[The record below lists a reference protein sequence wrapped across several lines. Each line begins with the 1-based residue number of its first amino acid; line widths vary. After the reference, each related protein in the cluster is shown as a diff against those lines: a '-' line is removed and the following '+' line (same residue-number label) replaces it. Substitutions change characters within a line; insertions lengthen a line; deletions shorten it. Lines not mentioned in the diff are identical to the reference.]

1 MYDNTSTA
9 SFDMADPEL
18 RFSMAFRSVEPMQA
32 PRCGCRSLFAVSSL
46 FLCTALPLAAQLAL
60 TGSGPGTAVR
70 IFNTDMAVLEAG
82 EARKD
87 LPCTVVNNK
96 PVLGFDLRY
105 HVSYEVSVPLKEL
118 SGSENLLTIL
128 FRVSTDDHK
137 DEPMYFTQKIRVPSI
152 EEDAKGDAYLQ
163 GTFDVGEGKYHVDWL
178 MRDRAE
184 RVCSSYWD
192 LEATLPAKD
201 KEITLVIPAGSIQP
215 ADREQF
221 KEEPPVERKQD
232 EPPLNVK
239 VLINFAPQNSH
250 SSTLQPLDT
259 SALVSILRSIA
270 REPRI
275 GKFTVIAFNLQEQK
289 VVYRAEN
296 AERIDFPALGESLTA
311 LNLGTVDLKRLSQK
325 HGDTDFLAE
334 LIRKEISSA
343 AESTDAVVFAGP
355 KAMLEENVS
364 QESLKEIGSLNYP
377 VFYMNYNLY
386 PQSVPWNDSI
396 SKAVKY
402 FKGYEYT
409 ISRPRDLWFA
419 MSEMVSRIVKLKH
432 VRRSGTS
439 QSE

>member
-1 MYDNTSTA
+1 
-9 SFDMADPEL
+9 
-18 RFSMAFRSVEPMQA
+18 MQA
-32 PRCGCRSLFAVSSL
+32 PWCDCRSLLALYSL
-46 FLCTALPLAAQLAL
+46 VLCTSLPLSAQLAL

-70 IFNTDMAVLEAG
+70 IFNSDMAVLEAG
-82 EARKD
+82 EPRKD
-87 LPCTVVNNK
+87 LPCSVVNNK
-96 PVLGFDLRY
+96 PVLGFDLR
-105 HVSYEVSVPLKEL
+105 HHAGYEVSVPLKEL
-118 SGSENLLTIL
+118 AGSENLLTIL
-128 FRVSTDDHK
+128 FRVSTEDHR
-137 DEPMYFTQKIRVPSI
+137 DEPLYFTQRIRVPLI

-192 LEATLPAKD
+192 MEAALPPKD
-201 KEITLVIPAGSIQP
+201 KEIGLVMAAGSIQP

-221 KEEPPVERKQD
+221 KEEPPVMRKQD

-239 VLINFAPQNSH
+239 VLINFAPQNSR
-250 SSTLQPLDT
+250 SATLQPLDT

-296 AERIDFPALGESLTA
+296 AERIDFPALGESLSA

-325 HGDTDFLAE
+325 HGDTEFLTD
-334 LIRKEISSA
+334 LIRREITSA
-343 AESTDAVVFAGP
+343 GDTTDAVVFAGP
-355 KAMLEENVS
+355 KAMLEENVP

-386 PQSVPWNDSI
+386 PQAVPWNDSI
-396 SKAVKY
+396 GKAVK
-402 FKGYEYT
+402 FLKGYEYT

-419 MSEMVSRIVKLKH
+419 VSEMVSRIVKW
-432 VRRSGTS
+432 RERAS

>member
-1 MYDNTSTA
+1 
-9 SFDMADPEL
+9 
-18 RFSMAFRSVEPMQA
+18 
-32 PRCGCRSLFAVSSL
+32 
-46 FLCTALPLAAQLAL
+46 
-60 TGSGPGTAVR
+60 
-70 IFNTDMAVLEAG
+70 MAVLEAG
-82 EARKD
+82 EPRKD
-87 LPCTVVNNK
+87 LPCSVINNK
-96 PVLGFDLRY
+96 PILGFDLRY
-105 HVSYEVSVPLKEL
+105 HAGYEVSVPLKDL
-118 SGSENLLTIL
+118 AGSENLLTIL
-128 FRVSTDDHK
+128 FRVTTDEHK
-137 DEPMYFTQKIRVPSI
+137 DEPLYFTQRIRVPAI

-178 MRDRAE
+178 MRDRSE

-192 LEATLPAKD
+192 LEAALPAKD
-201 KEITLVIPAGSIQP
+201 KEITLVMPAGTIQP

-221 KEEPPVERKQD
+221 KEEPPVLRLQD

-250 SSTLQPLDT
+250 SATLQPLDT

-275 GKFTVIAFNLQEQK
+275 GKFTIIAFNLQEQK

-325 HGDTDFLAE
+325 HGETDFLTD
-334 LIRKEISSA
+334 LIRREISSTTA
-343 AESTDAVVFAGP
+343 ATDAVVFAGP

-386 PQSVPWNDSI
+386 PQAVPWNDSI
-396 SKAVKY
+396 GKAVK
-402 FKGYEYT
+402 FLKGYEYT

-419 MSEMVSRIVKLKH
+419 VTEMVSRIVKLKH
-432 VRRSGTS
+432 VRRAGTS
-439 QSE
+439 SSE

>member
-1 MYDNTSTA
+1 
-9 SFDMADPEL
+9 
-18 RFSMAFRSVEPMQA
+18 MQA
-32 PRCGCRSLFAVSSL
+32 LRCDCRSLLTLYSL
-46 FLCTALPLAAQLAL
+46 FLCPSLPLSAQLAL

-82 EARKD
+82 EPRKD
-87 LPCTVVNNK
+87 LPCSVINNK
-96 PVLGFDLRY
+96 PVLGFDLR
-105 HVSYEVSVPLKEL
+105 HHAGYEVSVPLREL
-118 SGSENLLTIL
+118 AGSENLLTIL
-128 FRVSTDDHK
+128 FRVSTEDHR
-137 DEPMYFTQKIRVPSI
+137 DEPLYFTQRIRVPVI
-152 EEDAKGDAYLQ
+152 EEDAKGDAFLQ

-192 LEATLPAKD
+192 MEAVLPPKD
-201 KEITLVIPAGSIQP
+201 KEIGLVMAAGSIQP

-221 KEEPPVERKQD
+221 KEEPPVMRKQD
-232 EPPLNVK
+232 EPPLNIK

-250 SSTLQPLDT
+250 SATLQPLDT

-296 AERIDFPALGESLTA
+296 AERIDFPALGESLSA

-325 HGDTDFLAE
+325 HGDTEFLTD
-334 LIRKEISSA
+334 LIRREITSA
-343 AESTDAVVFAGP
+343 SDTIDAVVFAGP
-355 KAMLEENVS
+355 KAMLEENVP

-386 PQSVPWNDSI
+386 PQAVPWNDSI
-396 SKAVKY
+396 GKAVK
-402 FKGYEYT
+402 FLKGYEYT

-419 MSEMVSRIVKLKH
+419 VSEMVTRIVKLKH
-432 VRRSGTS
+432 VRRAGATP
-439 QSE
+439 SE